1 MKEFKELLGRYKR
14 AKEDA
19 EMAEQLAKDAKS
31 RLYDMSTTL
40 CDYARDNMIDDITI
54 DGERVRV
61 KYKQKY
67 EIKGGKKETES
78 STEFLSLLEEAGYG
92 EDVKTYKS
100 IHETKLRSVLARM
113 PVEFVQSLISKKYIS
128 VFDYPEIKIDK

>member
-1 MKEFKELLGRYKR
+1 MQEFKELLGRYKR

-19 EMAEQLAKDAKS
+19 DMAEQLAKDAKS

-61 KYKQKY
+61 KYEQKY
-67 EIKGGKKETES
+67 EIRGGKKES
-78 STEFLSLLEEAGYG
+78 DSRTEFLELMEEAGYG
-92 EDVKTYKS
+92 DDIKVYRS
-100 IHETKLRSVLARM
+100 IHETKLKSTLAKM
-113 PVEFVQSLISKKYIS
+113 PVEFVQNLIKKKYIS
-128 VFDYPEIKIDK
+128 VFDFPSINIKK